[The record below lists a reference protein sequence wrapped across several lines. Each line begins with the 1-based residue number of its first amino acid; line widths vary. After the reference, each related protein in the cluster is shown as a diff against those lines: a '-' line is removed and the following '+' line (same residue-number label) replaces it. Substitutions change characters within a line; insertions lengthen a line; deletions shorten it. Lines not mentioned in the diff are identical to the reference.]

1 MHAKDYVESIAL
13 ALSRLRGGGL
23 LLSPAD
29 AQLALSWH
37 TAGVPLAD
45 VLHVVRT
52 GKQRLRGAAANS
64 PPRGAQATALSLH
77 AFAAA
82 VEQRAR
88 QARRA
93 RPPADAAEAGLSPQL
108 RRATARARLPARGA
122 WEDLAAR
129 ADDLLSR
136 GTDAYWSSAVDALL
150 ASLRE
155 LPRKDVRRVGGALR
169 ERRAPRPAEMPRRRY
184 RRSLQ
189 LQLLSAASDTL
200 GVPPAAFLL

>member
-13 ALSRLRGGGL
+13 ALGRLRGGGL

-37 TAGVPLAD
+37 AAGVPLAD

-52 GKQRLRGAAANS
+52 GKQRLRGGAAAA
-64 PPRGAQATALSLH
+64 PRGAQATALSLH
-77 AFAAA
+77 AFAGA

-93 RPPADAAEAGLSPQL
+93 RPPAGLAESGLSPQL

-122 WEDLAAR
+122 WEALAAR

-136 GTDAYWSSAVDALL
+136 GSDAYWSSAVDALL

-155 LPRKDVRRVGGALR
+155 LPRKEVLRAGVALR

-189 LQLLSAASDTL
+189 LQLLSATSETL
-200 GVPPAAFLL
+200 GVPPADFLL